1 MISFVTKAP
10 PSRRTLVFG
19 STMHVWSDLF
29 FALLVPLLP
38 LIREDMGLSFTE
50 VGALRSV
57 FSGASAILQ
66 VPAGFA
72 AESMGEFWLLI
83 AGNVWVAVGLVAMA
97 LSPVFW
103 ALIAASGIGGLGG
116 GTQHPLASSMVSR
129 AYDDRG
135 RATAV
140 GTVNFAGDLG
150 KMVAPLVAGLF
161 AGGWAHAISQFVVGR
176 FTGGI
181 GGAISRFV
189 STIFSAG
196 IFALGWRGTMAA
208 VGIAGLAFMFVSAFT
223 RRAVDV
229 VEPASRL
236 AARTAASNVSNAS
249 GSPASQRGEAK
260 PRIGA
265 FATLSAVGALD
276 AATRTSA
283 LVFLPFVMDANDMSA
298 GQVSAMLFLL
308 FGGGAAGKFVCGWL
322 GDRMSAISL
331 IWATKGLTA
340 LGLVVAIMLP
350 PPAFTLLIAPLAIL
364 IGIGLNG
371 TSSVLYATVA
381 NFVPPSKR
389 ARYYG
394 WFYTTN
400 EIGTVVAPLAYGLLA
415 DALSLNFTMIAMGAA
430 TAAILPASLTMRR
443 HLRQAGF

>member
-1 MISFVTKAP
+1 M
-10 PSRRTLVFG
+10 
-19 STMHVWSDLF
+19 
-29 FALLVPLLP
+29 
-38 LIREDMGLSFTE
+38 
-50 VGALRSV
+50 
-57 FSGASAILQ
+57 
-66 VPAGFA
+66 
-72 AESMGEFWLLI
+72 
-83 AGNVWVAVGLVAMA
+83 
-97 LSPVFW
+97 
-103 ALIAASGIGGLGG
+103 
-116 GTQHPLASSMVSR
+116 
-129 AYDDRG
+129 
-135 RATAV
+135 

-150 KMVAPLVAGLF
+150 KMIAPLVAGLF
-161 AGGWAHAISQFVVGR
+161 AVTLG
-176 FTGGI
+176 
-181 GGAISRFV
+181 
-189 STIFSAG
+189 
-196 IFALGWRGTMAA
+196 LGWRATFWI
-208 VGIAGLAFMFVSAFT
+208 VGIAGLAFMFASVFT

-229 VEPASRL
+229 TEPASRA
-236 AARTAASNVSNAS
+236 AARTAKSNAPNPA
-249 GSPASQRGEAK
+249 GSAVQNGEERA
-260 PRIGA
+260 RVGA

-283 LVFLPFVMDANDMSA
+283 LVFLPFVMDANGMSA

-350 PPAFTLLIAPLAIL
+350 TPAFTLLIAPLAIL

-381 NFVPPSKR
+381 NFVPPTKR

-415 DALSLNFTMIAMGAA
+415 DALSLNFTMLAMGAA

-443 HLRQAGF
+443 HLRESGF

>member
-1 MISFVTKAP
+1 MLSFVTKAP

-19 STMHVWSDLF
+19 STTHIWSDLF

-38 LIREDMGLSFTE
+38 LIKEDMGLSFAQ
-50 VGALRSV
+50 VGLLRSV

-66 VPAGFA
+66 IPAGLV
-72 AESMGEFWLLI
+72 AESAGEFWLLI
-83 AGNVWVAVGLVAMA
+83 AGNVWVSVGLLAMA
-97 LSPVFW
+97 LSPVFL
-103 ALIAASGIGGLGG
+103 ALLAASGIGGLGG

-140 GTVNFAGDLG
+140 GTVNFAGDIG
-150 KMVAPLVAGLF
+150 KMIAPLVAFLF
-161 AGGWAHAISQFVVGR
+161 AA
-176 FTGGI
+176 T
-181 GGAISRFV
+181 
-189 STIFSAG
+189 
-196 IFALGWRGTMAA
+196 LGWRGTMFA
-208 VGIAGLAFMFVSAFT
+208 VGVAGLAFMVASAFT
-223 RRAVDV
+223 RRVVDV
-229 VEPASRL
+229 TEPASRA
-236 AARTAASNVSNAS
+236 AARTPESNAPDSPNVPTASND
-249 GSPASQRGEAK
+249 EAQA
-260 PRIGA
+260 RIGA

-276 AATRTSA
+276 NATRTSA
-283 LVFLPFVMDANDMSA
+283 LVFLPFVMYANDMSDA
-298 GQVSAMLFLL
+298 QVSAMLFLL

-322 GDRMSAISL
+322 GDRMGAISL

-350 PPAFTLLIAPLAIL
+350 TPAFTLLIAPLAVL

-394 WFYTTN
+394 FFYTTN
-400 EIGTVVAPLAYGLLA
+400 EIGTVLAPLAYGVLA

-443 HLRQAGF
+443 HLRESGF

>member
-1 MISFVTKAP
+1 MLSFVTNAP

-38 LIREDMGLSFTE
+38 LIKEDMGLSFAQ
-50 VGALRSV
+50 VGLLRSV

-66 VPAGFA
+66 IPAGLV
-72 AESMGEFWLLI
+72 AESAGEFWLLI

-103 ALIAASGIGGLGG
+103 ALVAASGVGGLGG

-150 KMVAPLVAGLF
+150 KMIAPLVAGLF
-161 AGGWAHAISQFVVGR
+161 AVTLG
-176 FTGGI
+176 
-181 GGAISRFV
+181 
-189 STIFSAG
+189 
-196 IFALGWRGTMAA
+196 LGWRATLWI
-208 VGIAGLAFMFVSAFT
+208 VGIAGLAFMFASAFT

-229 VEPASRL
+229 TEPAAR
-236 AARTAASNVSNAS
+236 ATARTSKSNAPNPA
-249 GSPASQRGEAK
+249 GSAVQNGEERA
-260 PRIGA
+260 RVGA

-283 LVFLPFVMDANDMSA
+283 LVFLPFVMDANGMSV

-340 LGLVVAIMLP
+340 LGLVIAIMLP

-381 NFVPPSKR
+381 NFVPPTKR

-415 DALSLNFTMIAMGAA
+415 DALSLNFTMLAMGAA

-443 HLRQAGF
+443 HLRESGF